1 MGTLP
6 VALSALLAA
15 LNLAGLLPAPELGAV
30 PRCGLLCFI
39 IGIEVILQGP
49 VGEVLAVT
57 GRNQG
62 SFGCSGAAGGL
73 SSRGWSSLPQ

>member
-6 VALSALLAA
+6 EALSALLAA
-15 LNLAGLLPAPELGAV
+15 LNLAGLLPAPELGAIPSFSLV
-30 PRCGLLCFI
+30 CFI

-57 GRNQG
+57 VLHLGIEVKHLILLLKLVHQ
-62 SFGCSGAAGGL
+62 
-73 SSRGWSSLPQ
+73 SRH

>member
-6 VALSALLAA
+6 EALSALLAA
-15 LNLAGLLPAPELGAV
+15 LNLAGLLPAPELGAIPSFSLV
-30 PRCGLLCFI
+30 CFI

-57 GRNQG
+57 VLHLSIEVKHLILLLKLVHQGRH
-62 SFGCSGAAGGL
+62 
-73 SSRGWSSLPQ
+73 

>member
-6 VALSALLAA
+6 AALSALLAA
-15 LNLAGLLPAPELGAV
+15 LNLAGLLPAPEHGAI
-30 PRCGLLCFI
+30 PSGGLVCLI

-57 GRNQG
+57 VLHLGIEIEHLIVLLKLVHQGRH
-62 SFGCSGAAGGL
+62 
-73 SSRGWSSLPQ
+73 

>member
-49 VGEVLAVT
+49 IGEVLAVT
-57 GRNQG
+57 VLHLGIEVKHLVVLLKLVHQG
-62 SFGCSGAAGGL
+62 
-73 SSRGWSSLPQ
+73 

>member
-15 LNLAGLLPAPELGAV
+15 LNLAGLLPASELGAV

-57 GRNQG
+57 VLHLGIEVKHLVVLLKLVHQG
-62 SFGCSGAAGGL
+62 
-73 SSRGWSSLPQ
+73 